1 MKQKYYLCV
10 YQRKHKMNDN
20 VKEIYL
26 AGGCFWGTEH
36 YLKMIKG
43 VLFTEVGYANSLV
56 ENPSY
61 EMVCKGNTMAAETVH
76 IKYDAS
82 MIPLKML
89 LNMYFVS
96 VDPTALNRQGNDV
109 GVQYRTGI
117 YYTDKNDLATINE
130 VLFEQQ
136 KKYHEEI
143 VVEVLP
149 LENFYPA
156 EDYHQDYLEKNPEG
170 YCHLPLELFEY
181 AKRFND

>member
-1 MKQKYYLCV
+1 MLEKRMLLAP
-10 YQRKHKMNDN
+10 RKIS
-20 VKEIYL
+20 KEL
-26 AGGCFWGTEH
+26 Q
-36 YLKMIKG
+36 
-43 VLFTEVGYANSLV
+43 
-56 ENPSY
+56 
-61 EMVCKGNTMAAETVH
+61 
-76 IKYDAS
+76 
-82 MIPLKML
+82 IPLKML

-143 VVEVLP
+143 VIEVLP

-156 EDYHQDYLEKNPEG
+156 EDYHQDSLETNPDG
-170 YCHLPLELFEY
+170 YCHLSLSTLSF
-181 AKRFND
+181 AKRFARFYSVHRSMK